1 MCEQW
6 TDVYVQKRYHVKN
19 LVYCTG
25 YTVKILLLSFSSSL
39 LYWYSFT
46 TFLSILILD
55 FVRVLFKN
63 TLCQTSNNCSKTR
76 LITPHS
82 FFCVF
87 YYIISYSCICCRDMS
102 DIEFRWQICT
112 LIIQKLLLKVM
123 FILDLWYHRCSKQLR
138 HKSTLIT
145 VHWLKY
151 IGASCQQFWPQIM
164 RCQAWKWIPFRAP
177 FIHSKEARY
186 V

>member
-1 MCEQW
+1 MIWIAVALFKGQLISEW
-6 TDVYVQKRYHVKN
+6 LFPKTNAKISFPLYGFIFHNFESRGLGVN
-19 LVYCTG
+19 LF
-25 YTVKILLLSFSSSL
+25 LN
-39 LYWYSFT
+39 FT
-46 TFLSILILD
+46 TPKI
-55 FVRVLFKN
+55 VTKYR
-63 TLCQTSNNCSKTR
+63 T
-76 LITPHS
+76 HS
-82 FFCVF
+82 CFC
-87 YYIISYSCICCRDMS
+87 CGDMS

-164 RCQAWKWIPFRAP
+164 RCQAWKWVPFSCS
-177 FIHSKEARY
+177 FYSFKGS
-186 V
+186 

>member
-1 MCEQW
+1 MLLRS
-6 TDVYVQKRYHVKN
+6 QKKCCKYCMFKSLAFKDFALSYFIIFESRGLRVN
-19 LVYCTG
+19 LF
-25 YTVKILLLSFSSSL
+25 LLFLIITTPKPLQNRTHFFVFS
-39 LYWYSFT
+39 T
-46 TFLSILILD
+46 
-55 FVRVLFKN
+55 K
-63 TLCQTSNNCSKTR
+63 
-76 LITPHS
+76 
-82 FFCVF
+82 
-87 YYIISYSCICCRDMS
+87 YIISYSCICCRDMS

-164 RCQAWKWIPFRAP
+164 RCQAWKWVPFSCS
-177 FIHSKEARY
+177 FYSFKGS
-186 V
+186 

>member
-1 MCEQW
+1 MFKSLAFK
-6 TDVYVQKRYHVKN
+6 DFAFSNFIIFKSRGLGVN
-19 LVYCTG
+19 
-25 YTVKILLLSFSSSL
+25 LLLLFLMITTPKSLQNWTHLFVFS
-39 LYWYSFT
+39 T
-46 TFLSILILD
+46 
-55 FVRVLFKN
+55 K
-63 TLCQTSNNCSKTR
+63 
-76 LITPHS
+76 
-82 FFCVF
+82 
-87 YYIISYSCICCRDMS
+87 YIISYSCICCRDMS

-164 RCQAWKWIPFRAP
+164 RCQAWKWIPFPAP